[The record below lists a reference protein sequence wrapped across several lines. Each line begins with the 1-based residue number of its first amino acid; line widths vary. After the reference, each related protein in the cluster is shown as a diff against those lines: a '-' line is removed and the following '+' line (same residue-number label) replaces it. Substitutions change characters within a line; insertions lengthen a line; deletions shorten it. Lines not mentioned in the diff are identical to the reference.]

1 VEKEELKTILD
12 EQLKSFKESL
22 PKFIDEDGMKKALA
36 DFKTDIEKQF
46 GDAVKSADFKTL
58 EDAVKAQ
65 GELLSAN
72 SLQSGKTEKSFAE
85 TFKEKLPD
93 IEKAIK
99 SGQNIAFPT
108 TRKAISGSNF
118 TNDTMAYRTAV
129 VGEIKRGVPFLRDL
143 FQVVQL
149 GADSHDTVS
158 WFEQSS
164 VTNGAKNVAENRTE
178 TTSTT
183 DITWVQKNLNGR
195 RINDWVKISL
205 DRLKDVQFVAGE
217 VQRLVERNMR
227 LKENSQL
234 LNGTGLGNEVAGILT
249 YATEFDTTDISIDDA
264 NVVDL
269 IGKIKTQIVTDT
281 LGAATPTTAVT
292 NRMVTDLLRYKKD
305 SQGRYV
311 FDGLAT
317 GTDVNIG
324 GMNVVE
330 NPLMTDNTLLAGD
343 FSLATLYVWDDLMI
357 EIVQIGNDKIDG
369 KTTIMAYMRENLRV
383 QDVDKKAF
391 VYVSDVATTL
401 STITTP
407 IP

>member
-1 VEKEELKTILD
+1 MRPL
-12 EQLKSFKESL
+12 L
-22 PKFIDEDGMKKALA
+22 P
-36 DFKTDIEKQF
+36 
-46 GDAVKSADFKTL
+46 
-58 EDAVKAQ
+58 AQ
-65 GELLSAN
+65 
-72 SLQSGKTEKSFAE
+72 
-85 TFKEKLPD
+85 
-93 IEKAIK
+93 
-99 SGQNIAFPT
+99 
-108 TRKAISGSNF
+108 
-118 TNDTMAYRTAV
+118 
-129 VGEIKRGVPFLRDL
+129 
-143 FQVVQL
+143 
-149 GADSHDTVS
+149 
-158 WFEQSS
+158 
-164 VTNGAKNVAENRTE
+164 
-178 TTSTT
+178 
-183 DITWVQKNLNGR
+183 
-195 RINDWVKISL
+195 
-205 DRLKDVQFVAGE
+205 
-217 VQRLVERNMR
+217 
-227 LKENSQL
+227 
-234 LNGTGLGNEVAGILT
+234 TGIHILT
-249 YATEFDTTDISIDDA
+249 YATEFDTTDIAIDDA

-292 NRMVTDLLRYKKD
+292 NRIVTDLLRYKKD

-357 EIVQIGNDKIDG
+357 EIAQIGNDKIDG